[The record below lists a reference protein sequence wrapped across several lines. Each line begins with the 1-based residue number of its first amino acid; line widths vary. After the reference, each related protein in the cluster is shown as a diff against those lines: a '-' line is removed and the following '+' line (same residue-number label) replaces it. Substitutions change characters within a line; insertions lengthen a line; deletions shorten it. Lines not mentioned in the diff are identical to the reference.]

1 MLNLMQF
8 GVVFNL
14 TVAGIRYIRTQKSQK
29 FLDMGK
35 IEKGELCFEKLSCSQ
50 LKWKINAN
58 IIKI

>member
-1 MLNLMQF
+1 MQF